1 MKISYLIIALGLI
14 LGASQFANGA
24 EPCIKHDF
32 ISQKTQGSDP
42 TVIGPNEWNAC
53 HGEPPKQLMWGIGC
67 TKTACAVLEDADDFP
82 QFWYNDTERTM
93 TITSVL
99 CRSNTGNPTIQLQR
113 DDGSPTNMF
122 TTALTCDPTPT
133 GTDGT
138 DGILTSFISGE
149 NVLSPGHWL
158 TFLVVTAGGTA
169 KAVDL
174 SIKMTVPAP

>member
-1 MKISYLIIALGLI
+1 MKRYLFLFALLLIAQ
-14 LGASQFANGA
+14 AAWSA
-24 EPCIKHDF
+24 EPCLTHKFVSKQAEGADA
-32 ISQKTQGSDP
+32 SQIRVSD
-42 TVIGPNEWNAC
+42 WNAC
-53 HGEPPKQLMWGIGC
+53 HSEPPKQLMWGIGC

-99 CRSNTGNPTIQLQR
+99 CRSNAGNPTIQLQR
-113 DDGSPTNMF
+113 DDGSATNMF

-138 DGILTSFISGE
+138 DGILTSFVSGE